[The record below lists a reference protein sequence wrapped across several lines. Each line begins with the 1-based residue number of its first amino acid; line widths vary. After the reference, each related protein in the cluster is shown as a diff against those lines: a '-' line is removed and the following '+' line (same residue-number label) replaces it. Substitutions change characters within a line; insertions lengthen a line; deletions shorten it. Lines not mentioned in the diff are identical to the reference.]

1 MRGRWVVAGILTV
14 AVVALFASAC
24 ASEDSG
30 PPAAVDVSTIAVRD
44 YAFEPAAVSVGV
56 GKTITWVWEGQAT
69 HNVVGDGFESP
80 AQSSGSFRHTFDQPG
95 TYRFA
100 CTRHPGMAG
109 EVVVR
114 AAGYGQ

>member
-1 MRGRWVVAGILTV
+1 MRGRWVIAGILTM
-14 AVVALFASAC
+14 AVVTLLASAC

-30 PPAAVDVSTIAVRD
+30 PPADVSTIAVRD
-44 YAFEPAAVSVGV
+44 YEFEPGAVSVERGETV
-56 GKTITWVWEGQAT
+56 TWVWEGQAT

-95 TYRFA
+95 TYRFV

-109 EVVVR
+109 EVVVER